1 MKMKSIAKVSLVL
14 GILATGVNTVT
25 EQPVHAE
32 NKHVQVSQNS
42 KNLKAYYTQPSVEY
56 KNVTGYISSIQPK
69 PGTKFMNMIEGN
81 TVNNLALVGKDKEHY
96 HTGVH
101 RNLIYFM
108 LMRIRDLK
116 VQSTR
121 LVVSQKQAIKLSTK

>member
-42 KNLKAYYTQPSVEY
+42 KNLKRTILNRVLNI
-56 KNVTGYISSIQPK
+56 KC
-69 PGTKFMNMIEGN
+69 
-81 TVNNLALVGKDKEHY
+81 D
-96 HTGVH
+96 
-101 RNLIYFM
+101 
-108 LMRIRDLK
+108 
-116 VQSTR
+116 R
-121 LVVSQKQAIKLSTK
+121 LYQ

>member
-69 PGTKFMNMIEGN
+69 PGTKFLNMI
-81 TVNNLALVGKDKEHY
+81 
-96 HTGVH
+96 
-101 RNLIYFM
+101 
-108 LMRIRDLK
+108 
-116 VQSTR
+116 
-121 LVVSQKQAIKLSTK
+121 

>member
-42 KNLKAYYTQPSVEY
+42 K
-56 KNVTGYISSIQPK
+56 I
-69 PGTKFMNMIEGN
+69 
-81 TVNNLALVGKDKEHY
+81 
-96 HTGVH
+96 
-101 RNLIYFM
+101 
-108 LMRIRDLK
+108 
-116 VQSTR
+116 
-121 LVVSQKQAIKLSTK
+121 